1 MMGPRLAALGLGVLA
16 DLRLGDPLGG
26 FHIVVWMGKVISG
39 CEKRLRPL
47 FRGTPR
53 GELAGGALTVLLV
66 CALSFGASLGA
77 VWLGWRLHWL
87 QGLGVESFLCWQ
99 CLAARCLREESMA
112 VYYALKRD
120 GLPAARAAVGRSVGR
135 DIAALD
141 EAGVARACVETVA
154 ENCCDGVI
162 APLLFLAL
170 GGAPLGTLYKAVNT
184 MDSML
189 GYKNQRYLY
198 FGRPAAKLD
207 DLANLLP
214 ARLGGLLMIGGAAL
228 CGQDGRGAWRVFR
241 RDRYAHASPNSGHC
255 EAACAGALGVRL
267 GGPSVYFGQVVDKP
281 YIGDGQRPVE
291 GEDIRR
297 ANRLALASAALCF
310 GLILLGKGALAL
322 C

>member
-1 MMGPRLAALGLGVLA
+1 MTRLEQQGQAAKEAARVLSVAGTQRKNDGLHAIARALLARTEEILAANEA
-16 DLRLGDPLGG
+16 D
-26 FHIVVWMGKVISG
+26 
-39 CEKRLRPL
+39 
-47 FRGTPR
+47 
-53 GELAGGALTVLLV
+53 
-66 CALSFGASLGA
+66 
-77 VWLGWRLHWL
+77 
-87 QGLGVESFLCWQ
+87 
-99 CLAARCLREESMA
+99 
-112 VYYALKRD
+112 
-120 GLPAARAAVGRSVGR
+120 LPAARAAVGRIVGR
-135 DIAALD
+135 DTESLD

-267 GGPSVYFGQVVDKP
+267 GGPSVYFGQVADKP

-310 GLILLGKGALAL
+310 GLILVGKGALAL